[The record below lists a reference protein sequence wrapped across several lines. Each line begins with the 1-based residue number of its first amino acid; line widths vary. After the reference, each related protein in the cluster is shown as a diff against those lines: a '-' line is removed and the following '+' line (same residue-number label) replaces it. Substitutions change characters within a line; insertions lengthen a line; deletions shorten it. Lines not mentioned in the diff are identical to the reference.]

1 MFSWANGWIQDGL
14 ECGALE
20 FDKEDF
26 ENIIFN
32 RDFPFRWISFIL
44 IYSLY
49 YTILPEWNIELWQ
62 NTIRQLWR
70 ICQSVGPITATW
82 NDMQRLL
89 CVKGDI
95 GRFYKGIG
103 YSQVYQLEE
112 EWIQFFELCASADPE
127 WFLEFWM
134 TEPPSNVPPIFKSDL
149 YIAWIT
155 DKKEEFMARPLPVK
169 EELIA
174 TTWSPSRILP
184 WILDSDEKQEV
195 GKRWVL

>member
-1 MFSWANGWIQDGL
+1 MFSWAVGWMQEGL

-32 RDFPFRWISFIL
+32 HEFPFRWISFIL
-44 IYSLY
+44 IYSVY
-49 YTILPEWNIELWQ
+49 YTISPEWNIPLWQ

-82 NDMQRLL
+82 TDMQRLL

-95 GRFYKGIG
+95 DRFYKGIG
-103 YSQVYQLEE
+103 YCQGYQPE
-112 EWIQFFELCASADPE
+112 EWILFFELCSTDTE

-134 TEPPSNVPPIFKSDL
+134 TEPPSNVPDIFKSDL

-155 DKKEEFMARPLPVK
+155 DKKEEFMARHLPVK

-184 WILDSDEKQEV
+184 WILDSAEKE
-195 GKRWVL
+195 RLINEW